1 MCAVIAYLCAEVHL
15 ALEMEQGVQWLLWHL
30 GFWEIGRE
38 EGRGAEMGEP
48 GRVRIEGRR
57 PPRGQ
62 KLGGTKS
69 KQPPIL
75 KRQQEGVWWQ
85 RKMP

>member
-1 MCAVIAYLCAEVHL
+1 MSVTAGRPVSEVT
-15 ALEMEQGVQWLLWHL
+15 G
-30 GFWEIGRE
+30 
-38 EGRGAEMGEP
+38 GAEMREP

-69 KQPPIL
+69 KQPPTL
-75 KRQQEGVWWQ
+75 KDFEKHLSHSKRAFDG
-85 RKMP
+85 RGKCHD